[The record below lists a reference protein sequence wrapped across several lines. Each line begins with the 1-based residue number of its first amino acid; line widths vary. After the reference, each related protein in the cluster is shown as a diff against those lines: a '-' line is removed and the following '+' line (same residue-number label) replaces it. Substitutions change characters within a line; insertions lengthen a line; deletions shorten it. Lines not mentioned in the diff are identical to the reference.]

1 MAALITPKTAYE
13 ASTDV
18 VVTTT
23 PVTISFNY
31 DPAVVVTPTRLQ
43 AMIDRKDSSGNYKL
57 DQILTGADLSIVI
70 NGAGTYRVR
79 KPATAQAVGIDTD

>member
-23 PVTISFNY
+23 PITVSFNY

-43 AMIDRKDSSGNYKL
+43 AMVDRKDSSGNYKL
-57 DQILTGADLSIVI
+57 DQILTGDDVSIVI
-70 NGAGTYRVR
+70 NGPGTYRVR
-79 KPATAQAVGIDTD
+79 KTATAQAVGIDTD

>member
-23 PVTISFNY
+23 PVTVSFAY

-43 AMIDRKDSSGNYKL
+43 AFIDRKDASGNYKL

-70 NGAGTYRVR
+70 TGAGTYRVR
-79 KPATAQAVGIDTD
+79 KPATAQAVGIDTN

>member
-23 PVTISFNY
+23 PVTVSFAY
-31 DPAVVVTPTRLQ
+31 DPAVVATPTRLQ
-43 AMIDRKDSSGNYKL
+43 AFIDLKGSDGNYNL
-57 DQILTGADLSIVI
+57 RYTLTGEEGSVTIA
-70 NGAGTYRVR
+70 GAGTYRVR
-79 KPATAQAVGIDTD
+79 KPATLSAVGIDTN

>member
-18 VVTTT
+18 VVTGT
-23 PVTISFNY
+23 PVTVSFAY
-31 DPAVVVTPTRLQ
+31 DPAVVITPTRLQ
-43 AMIDRKDSSGNYKL
+43 AFIDRKDASGNYKL

-70 NGAGTYRVR
+70 TGAGTYRVR
-79 KPATAQAVGIDTD
+79 KPATAQAVGIDTN

>member
-18 VVTTT
+18 VVTGT
-23 PVTISFNY
+23 PVTVSFAY

-43 AMIDRKDSSGNYKL
+43 AFIDRKDASGNYKL

-70 NGAGTYRVR
+70 TGAGTYRVR